1 MELTKRKLRK
11 VWHFCPSCSTW
22 RRAEKFQGKKL
33 MRGAY
38 GHCDECLSA
47 KQSRIPKSRIVE
59 LSATGK

>member
-1 MELTKRKLRK
+1 MDITKRKLRK
-11 VWHFCPSCSTW
+11 ARHFCPGCSTW
-22 RRAEKFQGKKL
+22 HTADKFQGKKL
-33 MRGAY
+33 TRGAY